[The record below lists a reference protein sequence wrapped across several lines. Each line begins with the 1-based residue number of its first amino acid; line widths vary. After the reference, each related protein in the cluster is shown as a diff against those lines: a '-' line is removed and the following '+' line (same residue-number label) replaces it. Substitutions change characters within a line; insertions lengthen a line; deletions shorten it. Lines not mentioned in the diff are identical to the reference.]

1 VTRPLAAILAC
12 VVGVLAVLAWGPA
25 QRTAG
30 LHAVA
35 DLARVGVPRAEGPRR
50 PVTDPLEVSRGRA
63 REAFEA
69 ARPMSAAPIT
79 QPTAR
84 VADDSA
90 LAVEIASLSP
100 SVVPQRG
107 PVIVRGTVTNTTDET
122 WQGIN
127 VYPCTSRSPMTTA
140 AELAAAAD
148 SDPELAV
155 CVRTRGFVTI
165 DELAPGQTARYSI
178 RVPRDELGIPDQP
191 GVYWFNVQ
199 ALGASSAGRDV
210 VSDGRAR
217 SFLPVVDRGADPV
230 DTTLVVP
237 IRRTT
242 VRDVEGRVAEPGAW
256 GADLAPGGR
265 LYDVL
270 SFLEGTGSATVAVL
284 LDPAVPD
291 AVRQLAE
298 GNPPRDLA
306 GPDAEQG
313 ADPDPLDE
321 PSRELAQAWLDR
333 FVEVA
338 GDNRLMVLPYGDL
351 DLAATARHAPALY
364 GRSVRQSEAVLES
377 FELSGTPTVSPPSGL
392 ISDAALAL
400 VAGEDPTVLLSS
412 ESLPGEEGD
421 PAALPTAAEVAGVPV
436 GVYDVGV
443 ATGGPGPNDRLAP
456 VALRQRMLAEA
467 AIRTL
472 TGDER
477 PLRVNLPGDFDP
489 GRLSGDFFPGLDR
502 PYVALGPLVQ
512 PGPDEPSQLDAL
524 DYPRR
529 QEERELSAGNI
540 DTALQLLGAGEVL
553 DRLLPDNDTISARV
567 LREALATS
575 SYQVR
580 DNANTAGLA
589 ARQSLL
595 WITTRLAKVTISAP
609 PFVILSSGAGGPFAV
624 TVSNGLE
631 HRVLLRILARTDGEL
646 VIRAPETIELEA
658 GASRTINLSAKA
670 GSIGVHPVQ
679 LVTTDDQG
687 TPLGSEAEISI
698 RSNEVGKIIWVV
710 MGAGVGI
717 LFLAITVRLTR
728 RVRRARAA

>member
-30 LHAVA
+30 LHSVA
-35 DLARVGVPRAEGPRR
+35 DLARVGVPRSDAPAVR
-50 PVTDPLEVSRGRA
+50 PVTAGLGASRA
-63 REAFEA
+63 HTREAYGA
-69 ARPMSAAPIT
+69 AAASPA
-79 QPTAR
+79 TAPP

-107 PVIVRGTVTNTTDET
+107 PVLVSGAVTNTTDET

-140 AELAAAAD
+140 AELAAAAE

-155 CVRTRGFVTI
+155 CERTASFVTI
-165 DELAPGQTARYSI
+165 DELAPGQTARYRI
-178 RVPRDELGIPDQP
+178 RVPRDELGIPDQQ

-199 ALGASSAGRDV
+199 ALGASSEGRDV

-217 SFLPVVDRGADPV
+217 SFLPLVDRGTDPV
-230 DTTLVVP
+230 DITLVVP
-237 IRRTT
+237 IRHTT
-242 VRDVEGRVAEPGAW
+242 VRDVEGRVAEPDAW

-270 SFLEGTGSATVAVL
+270 SFLEGTGSSPVAL
-284 LDPAVPD
+284 LIDPAVPD

-298 GNPPRDLA
+298 GNAPRDLA
-306 GPDAEQG
+306 GADAEQE
-313 ADPDPLDE
+313 ADPSPLDE
-321 PSRELAQAWLDR
+321 PTREVAQEWLDR

-338 GDNRLMVLPYGDL
+338 GDNRLLVLPYGDL
-351 DLAATARHAPALY
+351 DLAATARFSPALY
-364 GRSVRQSEAVLES
+364 GRSVRQSEMVLDS
-377 FELSGTPTVSPPSGL
+377 LDLSGTPAVSPPSGL
-392 ISDAALAL
+392 LSDAALAL
-400 VAGEDPTVLLSS
+400 VSGEDPTVLLSS
-412 ESLPGEEGD
+412 EALPGEEGD
-421 PAALPTAAEVAGVPV
+421 PATLPTAAEVAGVPV
-436 GVYDVGV
+436 GVYDLGV

-467 AIRTL
+467 AIRAA

-477 PLRVNLPGDFDP
+477 PLLVNLPGDFDP
-489 GRLSGDFFPGLDR
+489 GSSSGDFFTGLDR
-502 PYVALGPLVQ
+502 PYVDLGALVQ
-512 PGPDEPSQLDAL
+512 TGPDEPTRLDAL
-524 DYPRR
+524 DYPQR
-529 QEERELSAGNI
+529 QEERELSAGNL
-540 DTALQLLGAGEVL
+540 DTAQQLVDAGEVL

-567 LREALATS
+567 LREALAAS

-580 DNANTAGLA
+580 DNADTAGLTA
-589 ARQSLL
+589 QQSVV
-595 WITTRLAKVTISAP
+595 WITSRLEKVTISAP
-609 PFVILSSGAGGPFAV
+609 PFVILSSGAGPFAV
-624 TVSNGLE
+624 TVSNGLD
-631 HRVLLRILARTDGEL
+631 HRVRLRILARTDGEL
-646 VIRAPETIELEA
+646 VIRAPETIALEA

-670 GSIGVHPVQ
+670 DSIGVHPVQ

-698 RSNEVGKIIWVV
+698 RSNKVGRIIWVV

-717 LFLAITVRLTR
+717 LFLAIAIRLIR
-728 RVRRARAA
+728 RVRTARAA